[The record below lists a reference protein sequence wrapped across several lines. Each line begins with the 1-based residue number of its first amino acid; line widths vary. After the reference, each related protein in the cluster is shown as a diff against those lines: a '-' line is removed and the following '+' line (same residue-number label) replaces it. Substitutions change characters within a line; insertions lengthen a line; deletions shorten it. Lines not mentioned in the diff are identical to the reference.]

1 MPLRAELQPIVVI
14 DDDGI
19 DSNAP
24 LGWAIWTARF
34 ECHFV
39 STTQASCTCAT
50 VRMIL

>member
-1 MPLRAELQPIVVI
+1 MPLRAELQPVVVI

-24 LGWAIWTARF
+24 LGGAISIERF

-39 STTQASCTCAT
+39 STTQASCTCAE
-50 VRMIL
+50 VCMVL